1 MFNTVKEAWA
11 EVGGLSKPSKM
22 PSYGYSLSAFKC
34 KVGSKLRNIANS
46 TCSDCYALKGR
57 YVFPNVQEAL
67 DRRMDRLLNN
77 PKWVEAMAF
86 LINHYCKNKVKM
98 HRLKEATITN
108 NVFRWHDSGD
118 IQSLDH
124 LQKIVAIAEL
134 TPSVRHWLPT
144 REVAMVR
151 DYQKQYGEFRS
162 NLVVRISA
170 TMINGLPHKF
180 HRHTSTVSTAK
191 DFDLGWTCP
200 ASKQDNK
207 CGTCRACWDSNVE
220 NITYPLH

>member
-57 YVFPNVQEAL
+57 YVFLNVQEAL
-67 DRRMDRLLNN
+67 DRRMDKLLNN
-77 PKWVEAMAF
+77 PKWVDAMVF
-86 LINHYCKNKVKM
+86 LLLHYCTKSK
-98 HRLKEATITN
+98 
-108 NVFRWHDSGD
+108 VFRWHDSGD
-118 IQSLDH
+118 IQSIDH
-124 LQKIVAIAEL
+124 LQKIVEIAKR
-134 TPSVRHWLPT
+134 TSDIQHWLPT
-144 REVAMVR
+144 REVGIV
-151 DYQKQYGEFRS
+151 KQYLKEFGEFPN

-191 DFDLGWTCP
+191 EFDLGWTCP
-200 ASKQDNK
+200 ASKQGNK
-207 CGTCRACWDSNVE
+207 CDTCRACWDSNVE

>member
-1 MFNTVKEAWA
+1 MFNTIKEAWN

-57 YVFPNVQEAL
+57 YIFPNVQEAL
-67 DRRMDRLLNN
+67 DRRMDKLLNN
-77 PKWVEAMAF
+77 PKWVDAMVF
-86 LINHYCKNKVKM
+86 LLLHYCTKSK
-98 HRLKEATITN
+98 
-108 NVFRWHDSGD
+108 VFRWHDSGD
-118 IQSLDH
+118 IQSIDH
-124 LQKIVAIAEL
+124 LQKIVEIAKR
-134 TPSVRHWLPT
+134 TSDIQHWLPT
-144 REVAMVR
+144 REVGIVN
-151 DYQKQYGEFRS
+151 QYLKECGEFPN

-191 DFDLGWTCP
+191 EFDLGWTCP
-200 ASKQDNK
+200 ASKQGNK
-207 CGTCRACWDSNVE
+207 CDTCRACWDSNVE